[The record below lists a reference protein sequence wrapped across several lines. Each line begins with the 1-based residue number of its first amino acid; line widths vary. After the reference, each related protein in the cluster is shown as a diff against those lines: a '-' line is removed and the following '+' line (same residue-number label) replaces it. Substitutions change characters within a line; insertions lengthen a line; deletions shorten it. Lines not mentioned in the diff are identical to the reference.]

1 MNYAA
6 VVSLKKAAPVPLKT
20 LDPRWV
26 NLREY
31 FAQGGL
37 ERDLEKQKEKEEQN
51 KMDLDARLKEAAVVM
66 RRRWDR
72 WNADHGI
79 EYDYDQEE
87 ACSTS
92 DGEDR
97 KEGDDENV
105 SDDFDMNEDYNC
117 AKKSFY

>member
-1 MNYAA
+1 MSYASI
-6 VVSLKKAAPVPLKT
+6 VSLKKAAPVPSVDAM
-20 LDPRWV
+20 DPKWV

-31 FAQGGL
+31 FSKGGL
-37 ERDLEKQKEKEEQN
+37 QEREREKEKQN
-51 KMDLDARLKEAAVVM
+51 NLNLDARLKEAAAVM

-79 EYDYDQEE
+79 EYDYDQED

-97 KEGDDENV
+97 KEGEDENI
-105 SDDFDMNEDYNC
+105 SDDLDFNEDYNC
-117 AKKSFY
+117 VKKSFY